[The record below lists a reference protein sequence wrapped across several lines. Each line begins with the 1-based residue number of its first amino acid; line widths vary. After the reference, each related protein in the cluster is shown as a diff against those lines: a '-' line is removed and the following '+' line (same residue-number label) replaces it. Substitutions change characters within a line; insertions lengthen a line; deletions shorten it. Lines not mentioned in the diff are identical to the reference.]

1 MNKLIL
7 IIVILIILIY
17 RNYIYNKKVNIPCKN
32 WDELIN
38 SNRIKDKNIY
48 KKKNKNLGLLIN
60 CFGIGHLTQA
70 NNFYKISKKIGYN
83 IRVII
88 LFSNKFIDTKEYN
101 FNKERIIKIHMDIK
115 EKDAGNLDSY
125 SIIKYLLFNT
135 ILNKNK
141 VNNYG
146 VKNKVDL
153 WINFFAPAMNL
164 DIKTLLISRQS
175 SHKMSL
181 INNYITNY
189 LISYNLIHVSILKK
203 NMFSDYWIPSLIN
216 NKKIIKNNIKNKICV
231 AYYSF
236 DGPFMK
242 IIKKI
247 AINNSDFK
255 IYLFKNKKFDD
266 LPSNI
271 IVKNISKIEFKNY
284 LKICSCVL
292 CTSGNEL
299 IQECVYNYI
308 PVATIPSNNNN
319 WEQVENFNFY
329 CNELQ
334 YSEKMKMNTNL
345 ESLSNKNVK
354 RIGDEFNKSIENRD
368 VIINYLLKK
377 FI

>member
-7 IIVILIILIY
+7 IIIVLILLIY

-32 WDELIN
+32 WDELVN
-38 SNRIKDKNIY
+38 SNKIKDKNIY

-70 NNFYKISKKIGYN
+70 NNFYKISKKNGYN
-83 IRVII
+83 ISVII
-88 LFSNKFIDTKEYN
+88 LFSNKFIDIKEYN
-101 FNKERIIKIHMDIK
+101 FNKEKIIKIHMDIK

-135 ILNKNK
+135 ISNKNN

-146 VKNKVDL
+146 VENKVDL

-189 LISYNLIHVSILKK
+189 FISYNLIHVSILKK

-242 IIKKI
+242 ILKKI

>member
-7 IIVILIILIY
+7 ITILLILLVY
-17 RNYIYNKKVNIPCKN
+17 RNYNYNKKINIPCKN
-32 WDELIN
+32 WDELII
-38 SNRIKDKNIY
+38 SNKINDKNIY
-48 KKKNKNLGLLIN
+48 KRKNKNLGLLIN

-70 NNFYKISKKIGYN
+70 NNFYKIAKKIGYN
-83 IRVII
+83 INIII

-101 FNKERIIKIHMDIK
+101 FNKEKIIIIYMDIE
-115 EKDAGNLDSY
+115 EKNAGNLDSY

-135 ILNKNK
+135 ISNKNK

-146 VKNKVDL
+146 INNKIDL

-175 SHKMSL
+175 SHNMSL

-189 LISYNLIHVSILKK
+189 FISYNLIHVSILKK
-203 NMFSDYWIPSLIN
+203 NMFSDYWIPSLIDDKRLVK
-216 NKKIIKNNIKNKICV
+216 NKIKTKICV

-236 DGPFMK
+236 DGPFMNILK
-242 IIKKI
+242 HI
-247 AINNSDFK
+247 AINNSDYK
-255 IYLFKNKKFDD
+255 IYLFKNKKYDN
-266 LPSNI
+266 LPKNI

-308 PVATIPSNNNN
+308 PVATMPSNYNN
-319 WEQVENFNFY
+319 WEQIENFNFY
-329 CNELQ
+329 CKELN
-334 YSEKMKMNTNL
+334 YSEEMTINTNL
-345 ESLSNKNVK
+345 DSLSNKNVK
-354 RIGDEFNKSIENRD
+354 KIGDDFNKSIKNRD
-368 VIINYLLKK
+368 LIINFLLKK